1 MDLSGIILASARKHN
16 LDPNLINAVVQQE
29 SSGNPTAWNK
39 GGGGQGAAGAM
50 QVRAPALSDYNAAN
64 GTKYTMQD
72 LTNPQVGVDVGSWY
86 LGQQLDRFN
95 DPRKAVA
102 AYKDGAG
109 SQQAQTG
116 NSPYAQQVFGR
127 LNMPQKQQQ
136 PTSLPGIP
144 VMRQS
149 DAQGADPFS
158 SLAVDG
164 QTKAAAAAPSND
176 PFSSL
181 PVEAKQGASKPVAQ
195 APASQAPNASAP
207 QPGGLESFAAGLGKG
222 FGSTILGAQQLLGHG
237 LQSLGSNSQGMTQ
250 GGSDLMGAIGRAGN
264 WLVDDANSGL
274 KNLNQQYSPYSQAHP
289 IAAGAGNLGGSLV
302 ATAPLAAAA
311 PVARG
316 YLGAAGIGA
325 GLGAAT
331 GALAPVEND
340 HPANLTSLVTGQQ
353 PTDFWKEK
361 LNQIGLGAAT
371 GGVMSP
377 LAMLAGRVVSPQISD
392 DVRTLIDSGVTPT
405 PGQIMGGGFAR
416 TEAKLSSVPV
426 LGDLIKNA
434 QQRAVGQF
442 NEAAYNQALAPIGEK
457 FSGKVGQEGIE
468 QVGNK
473 IGAVYDKILPQMQM
487 RVDPQF
493 QNEVI
498 NLGQMAQSLPQS
510 QQNTFMSVLKTQIF
524 DKLGPQGNMDGQTL
538 KGVQS
543 ELARTAKG
551 YLGDPSFDNRQ
562 LGAAISALRD
572 SVDGNLTRVNPPALS
587 QQLSNANEA
596 WANFAR
602 LRTAAASTGA
612 MNNEGVFTAAQLQS
626 AVRGADKSVGKG
638 ATATGNALMQDLSGA
653 GQRVLGSK
661 YPDSGTAGRG
671 LMALLAPGGIAA
683 GLTTAPGPTLMT
695 LGSIGLGSLPY
706 TQLGQRA
713 AAALLTSRPQF
724 TQPVANAVTKFGPK
738 VVAGSLPALLS
749 LGQ

>member
-1 MDLSGIILASARKHN
+1 MDLSGIIFASARKHN

-29 SSGNPTAWNK
+29 SSGNPSAWNK
-39 GGGGQGAAGAM
+39 SGGGQGAAGAM
-50 QVRAPALSDYNAAN
+50 QVRAPALSDYNTAN

-72 LTNPQVGVDVGSWY
+72 LTNPRVGHEVGSWY

-136 PTSLPGIP
+136 SSLPGIP
-144 VMRQS
+144 VMQAAS
-149 DAQGADPFS
+149 SQGADPFS

-164 QTKAAAAAPSND
+164 QNKAAAPAAGND
-176 PFSSL
+176 PFSAL
-181 PVEAKQGASKPVAQ
+181 PVEPKQGAKQ
-195 APASQAPNASAP
+195 AIQPTTAPQLAASGQ

-222 FGSTILGAQQLLGHG
+222 FGSTVLGAQQLLGHG

-250 GGSDLMGAIGRAGN
+250 GGSDLMDMIGRAGS
-264 WLVDDANSGL
+264 WLVNDANSGL

-289 IAAGAGNLGGSLV
+289 IAAGAGNIGGSLV

-331 GALAPVEND
+331 GALTPVEND

-361 LNQIGLGAAT
+361 LTQIGLGAAT
-371 GGVMSP
+371 GGAMSP

-392 DVRTLIDSGVTPT
+392 DVRTLLDSGVTPT

-457 FSGKVGQEGIE
+457 FAGKVGQEGIE

-493 QNEVI
+493 QSEVI

-510 QQNTFMSVLKTQIF
+510 QQNTFMNVLKTQIF

-602 LRTAAASTGA
+602 LRAAAASTGA

-626 AVRGADKSVGKG
+626 AVRSADKSVGKG
-638 ATATGNALMQDLSGA
+638 ATATGNALMQGLSGA

-713 AAALLTSRPQF
+713 TAALLTSRPQF
-724 TQPVANAVTKFGPK
+724 AQPVANAVTKFGPK

>member
-1 MDLSGIILASARKHN
+1 MDLGGIILASARKHN

-29 SSGNPTAWNK
+29 SSGNPSAWNK
-39 GGGGQGAAGAM
+39 GGGGQGAAGPM

-64 GTKYTMQD
+64 GTKYSMQD
-72 LTNPQVGVDVGSWY
+72 LTNPQVGVEVGSWY

-136 PTSLPGIP
+136 SSLPGIP
-144 VMRQS
+144 VMQAAS
-149 DAQGADPFS
+149 AQEADPFS

-164 QTKAAAAAPSND
+164 QNKPAASVASGND

-181 PVEAKQGASKPVAQ
+181 PVEPKQGAQKPVSQTPTAQ
-195 APASQAPNASAP
+195 PAPTSAQ
-207 QPGGLESFAAGLGKG
+207 QPGGIESFAAGLGKG
-222 FGSTILGAQQLLGHG
+222 FGSTVLGAQQLLGHG

-250 GGSDLMGAIGRAGN
+250 GGSDLMGMIGRAGD
-264 WLVDDANSGL
+264 WLVNDANSGL

-289 IAAGAGNLGGSLV
+289 IAAGAGNIGGSLV

-311 PVARG
+311 PIARG

-331 GALAPVEND
+331 GALTPVENSST
-340 HPANLTSLVTGQQ
+340 AQQ

-361 LNQIGLGAAT
+361 LNQVGLGAAT

-392 DVRTLIDSGVTPT
+392 DVRTLLDSGVTPT

-493 QNEVI
+493 QAEVT

-510 QQNTFMSVLKTQIF
+510 QQNTFMNVLKTQIF

-602 LRTAAASTGA
+602 LRTAAASSGA
-612 MNNEGVFTAAQLQS
+612 MNNEGVFTAAQLQN
-626 AVRGADKSVGKG
+626 AVRSADKSVGKG
-638 ATATGNALMQDLSGA
+638 ASATGNALMQDLSGA

-661 YPDSGTAGRG
+661 YPDSGTVGRG
-671 LMALLAPGGIAA
+671 LMTLLAPGGIAA
-683 GLTTAPGPTLMT
+683 GLTSAPGPTLAT
-695 LGSIGLGSLPY
+695 LGGIGLGSLPY
-706 TQLGQRA
+706 TELGQRA

-724 TQPVANAVTKFGPK
+724 AQPVANAVTKFGPK

>member
-1 MDLSGIILASARKHN
+1 MDLSAIILASGRKHN

-29 SSGNPTAWNK
+29 SGGNPSAWNK
-39 GGGGQGAAGAM
+39 AGGGQGAAGPM

-72 LTNPQVGVDVGSWY
+72 LTNPQVGVEVGSWY

-127 LNMPQKQQQ
+127 LNMPQKQQ
-136 PTSLPGIP
+136 PSSLPGIP
-144 VMRQS
+144 VMQPAS
-149 DAQGADPFS
+149 AQGSDPFS

-164 QTKAAAAAPSND
+164 QNKPTAPAAGGND

-181 PVEAKQGASKPVAQ
+181 PVEPKQGAQQAAQ
-195 APASQAPNASAP
+195 PAP
-207 QPGGLESFAAGLGKG
+207 QSPAALGQQQGSLESFAAGLGKG
-222 FGSTILGAQQLLGHG
+222 FGSTVLGAQQLLGHG

-250 GGSDLMGAIGRAGN
+250 GGSDLMGMIGRAGN
-264 WLVDDANSGL
+264 WLVNDANTGL

-289 IAAGAGNLGGSLV
+289 IAAGAGNIGGSLV

-316 YLGAAGIGA
+316 YFGAAGIGA

-331 GALAPVEND
+331 GALTPVEND

-371 GGVMSP
+371 GGAMSP
-377 LAMLAGRVVSPQISD
+377 LAMLAGRVISPQVSD
-392 DVRTLIDSGVTPT
+392 DVKTLIESGVTPT
-405 PGQIMGGGFAR
+405 PGQILGGGFAK
-416 TEAKLSSVPV
+416 TEDKLTSIPV
-426 LGDLIKNA
+426 LGDMIKNA

-442 NEAAYNQALAPIGEK
+442 NAATYNNALAPIGK
-457 FSGKVGQEGIE
+457 TFNGKIGQEGIE
-468 QVGNK
+468 QVGNS
-473 IGAVYDKILPQMQM
+473 ISDVYDSVLPKMQFK
-487 RVDPQF
+487 VDPQF
-493 QNEVI
+493 QADI
-498 NLGQMAQSLPQS
+498 TNLGSLAQGLPDAQAK
-510 QQNTFMSVLKTQIF
+510 TFMSVLKNQIF
-524 DKLGPQGNMDGQTL
+524 SKMSPQGSMDGETL

-543 ELARTAKG
+543 ELARKANG
-551 YLGDPSFDNRQ
+551 YLGDASFDNRE
-562 LGAAISALRD
+562 LGAAISEIRNA
-572 SVDGNLTRVNPPALS
+572 VDDNLSRVNPPDLA
-587 QQLSNANEA
+587 QQLANANSA
-596 WANFAR
+596 WARFTR
-602 LRTAAASTGA
+602 LRTAAASQGA
-612 MNNEGVFTAAQLQS
+612 MNNEGVFTAAMLNR
-626 AVRGADKSVGKG
+626 AVRSADQSVGKG
-638 ATATGNALMQDLSGA
+638 ATATGNALMQDLAGA
-653 GQRVLGSK
+653 GQRVLGAK
-661 YPDSGTAGRG
+661 YPDSGTIGRG
-671 LMALLAPGGIAA
+671 LMTLLAPTGIAA
-683 GLTTAPGPTLMT
+683 GFATQPVATAAT
-695 LGSIGLGSLPY
+695 LGGIGLGSLPY

-713 AAALLTSRPQF
+713 TSALLTSRPQF
-724 TQPVANAVTKFGPK
+724 AQPVANAVSKLGPK

>member
-1 MDLSGIILASARKHN
+1 MDLSAIILASGRKHN

-29 SSGNPTAWNK
+29 SGGNPSAWNK
-39 GGGGQGAAGAM
+39 AGGGQGAAGPM

-72 LTNPQVGVDVGSWY
+72 LTNPQVGVEVGSWY

-127 LNMPQKQQQ
+127 LNMPQKQQ
-136 PTSLPGIP
+136 PSSLPGIP
-144 VMRQS
+144 VMQPTS
-149 DAQGADPFS
+149 AQGSDPFS

-164 QTKAAAAAPSND
+164 QNKPTAPAAGGND

-181 PVEAKQGASKPVAQ
+181 PVEPKQG
-195 APASQAPNASAP
+195 SQQAP
-207 QPGGLESFAAGLGKG
+207 QPAAQSPASPGQQPGSLESFAAGLGKG
-222 FGSTILGAQQLLGHG
+222 FGSTVLGAQQLLGHG

-250 GGSDLMGAIGRAGN
+250 GGSDLMGMIGRAGN
-264 WLVDDANSGL
+264 WLVNDANTGL

-325 GLGAAT
+325 GLSGAA
-331 GALAPVEND
+331 GALTPVEND
-340 HPANLTSLVTGQQ
+340 QPANLTSLVTGQQ
-353 PTDFWKEK
+353 PTDFWKQK
-361 LNQIGLGAAT
+361 LNQIGLSAAT
-371 GGVMSP
+371 GGVLSP
-377 LAMLAGRVVSPQISD
+377 LAMLAGRVISPQVSD
-392 DVRTLIDSGVTPT
+392 DVKTLIESGVTPT
-405 PGQIMGGGFAR
+405 PGQILGGGFAR

-473 IGAVYDKILPQMQM
+473 IGAVYDKVLPQMQM
-487 RVDPQF
+487 RVDQQF
-493 QNEVI
+493 QNDVM
-498 NLGQMAQSLPQS
+498 NLGQMAQSLPES
-510 QQNTFMSVLKTQIF
+510 QQNTFMRVLKTQIF

-551 YLGDPSFDNRQ
+551 YLGDASFDNRQ
-562 LGAAISALRD
+562 LGAAISSLRD
-572 SVDGNLTRVNPPALS
+572 AVDGNLTRVNPPALS
-587 QQLSNANEA
+587 EQLSNANQA

-602 LRTAAASTGA
+602 LRSAAASSGA
-612 MNNEGVFTAAQLQS
+612 MNNEGIFTAAQLQN

-661 YPDSGTAGRG
+661 YPDSGTVGRG
-671 LMALLAPGGIAA
+671 LMTLLAPGGIAA
-683 GLTTAPGPTLMT
+683 GLTTAPGPTLAT
-695 LGSIGLGSLPY
+695 LGGIGIGSLPY

-713 AAALLTSRPQF
+713 TAALLTSRPQF
-724 TQPVANAVTKFGPK
+724 AQPVANAVSKLGPK
-738 VVAGSLPALLS
+738 IVAGSLPALLS